1 MAAFCVALFVGPWA
15 MPMAAIA
22 EEKIMTEKNR
32 VADWLIFVFLDW
44 IDRILFGDHK
54 FYLK

>member
-54 FYLK
+54 IYLK